1 MIHLKKVVIKKIAQ
15 QKYKSGRL
23 SLKSHHDHQKKLHQD
38 QKVHS
43 DLQKW
48 HSQKPLNLDFQS
60 QHPEK
65 YLRDQDFDS
74 CYHFLKN
81 HLKPPTSL
89 QVPSKLPLVTSY
101 YLL

>member
-48 HSQKPLNLDFQS
+48 HSQKPLNLDFTTA
-60 QHPEK
+60 P
-65 YLRDQDFDS
+65 
-74 CYHFLKN
+74 LKI
-81 HLKPPTSL
+81 PP
-89 QVPSKLPLVTSY
+89 
-101 YLL
+101 